1 MNASALGF
9 FKQSPFETLQSAKQ
23 STGYGEYNSL
33 YRTIE
38 VPMVSPDGIIYTNS
52 ERITLRRH
60 LTTKKY
66 IDDFGGR
73 FYGTLTFAKHPGK
86 KIDQVF
92 LAFQRE
98 LDE

>member
-1 MNASALGF
+1 MELSILSK
-9 FKQSPFETLQSAKQ
+9 FKQNPSAALQPAKQ
-23 STGYGEYNSL
+23 SIYGDYNSL
-33 YRTIE
+33 YLSIE
-38 VPMVSPDGIIYTNS
+38 VPMMSPDGIIYNES

-66 IDDFGGR
+66 IDDFGGN
-73 FYGTLTFAKHPGK
+73 FYGTLTFAKHPGQ